1 MSRNEEVE
9 VKIFGALVSYV
20 GTKELIV
27 RIDGPLPLKRFLE
40 KLDSKLPE
48 GFDSAIQKR
57 RDVLVLV
64 NGREIS
70 VLDGVDTEI
79 SPGDQVAFL
88 PVSHGGS
95 D

>member
-1 MSRNEEVE
+1 LISLPEHTTGLIEMNRNEEVE
-9 VKIFGALVSYV
+9 VKIFGALVSYI
-20 GTKELIV
+20 GTKELKV
-27 RIDGPLPLKRFLE
+27 RIDRPLPLKTR
-40 KLDSKLPE
+40 ST
-48 GFDSAIQKR
+48 
-57 RDVLVLV
+57 VLVLV